1 MFETSSESPA
11 PVRVVSEAIK
21 DYVDRLGP
29 IWIEGEISEL
39 NERSGMMA
47 FMRLRDTSVDMSIS
61 VMCHKSVIATV
72 KPLPDNARVVLYAK
86 PSFYTKNGS
95 ISFSAREIRQVGVGE
110 LLARLEALKNQLAAE
125 GLFDSDRKV
134 TLPLLPKVIGLICG
148 RNTDAEKDVVENAKR
163 RWPSVQF
170 EIREVTV
177 QGAAAVSEVSDALRE
192 LEANKDVEVIIITRG
207 GGSFED
213 LLPFSDESLVRLAA
227 SCTTPI
233 VSAIGHEKD
242 APLLDLVADYRAS
255 TPTDAAKRVVP
266 DIAEEIAMISAMRDR
281 ARRTLLNRIN
291 LEATQ
296 IANFKNR
303 PVMKDPHVLITTR
316 AEIIAGLRDRSNRS
330 FAHRLKLAKEE
341 LKQVKARVR
350 ALSPQATLDRGY
362 SVVQLADGHIVTDPK
377 KLKQGDL
384 LRLRLAKGETHAT
397 ATGEPLERVDLA
409 HE

>member
-47 FMRLRDTSVDMSIS
+47 FMRLHDTSVDMSIS

-95 ISFSAREIRQVGVGE
+95 LSFSAREIRQVGVGE
-110 LLARLEALKNQLAAE
+110 LLARLEALKNLLAGE

-134 TLPLLPKVIGLICG
+134 ALPLLPKVIGLICG

-213 LLPFSDESLVRLAA
+213 LLPFSDEGLVRLAA

-266 DIAEEIAMISAMRDR
+266 DIAEEIAMIAALRDR

-296 IANFKNR
+296 IANFRNR

-316 AEIIAGLRDRSNRS
+316 ADIIAGLRDRSNRS
-330 FAHRLKLAKEE
+330 FAHQLKLAKEE
-341 LKQVKARVR
+341 LKQIKARVR

-362 SVVQLADGHIVTDPK
+362 SVVQLADGQIVTDPK

-384 LRLRLAKGETHAT
+384 LRLRLAKGETQAT
-397 ATGEPLERVDLA
+397 ATGQ
-409 HE
+409 

>member
-61 VMCHKSVIATV
+61 VMCHKSVIATI
-72 KPLPDNARVVLYAK
+72 KPLPDNARVVMYAK
-86 PSFYTKNGS
+86 PSWYTKNGS

-110 LLARLEALKNQLAAE
+110 LLARLEALKNLLASE

-134 TLPLLPKVIGLICG
+134 ALPLLPKVIGLICG

-163 RWPSVQF
+163 RWPRVQF

-242 APLLDLVADYRAS
+242 SPLLDLVADYRAS

-266 DIAEEIAMISAMRDR
+266 DIAEEIAMIGAMRDR
-281 ARRTLLNRIN
+281 ARRTVVNRIN

-303 PVMKDPHVLITTR
+303 PVMKDPQVLITSR

-330 FAHRLKLAKEE
+330 FAHQLKLAKEE
-341 LKQVKARVR
+341 LKQVRARVR

-362 SVVQLADGHIVTDPK
+362 SVVQLADGQIVTDPK
-377 KLKQGDL
+377 KLQKGDV
-384 LRLRLAKGETHAT
+384 LRLRLAKGETKAT
-397 ATGEPLERVDLA
+397 ANGE
-409 HE
+409 

>member
-1 MFETSSESPA
+1 MFETSSEAPA
-11 PVRVVSEAIK
+11 TVRVVSEAIK
-21 DYVDRLGP
+21 DYVERLGP

-47 FMRLRDTSVDMSIS
+47 FMRLRDPSVDMSIS
-61 VMCHKSVIATV
+61 VMCHKSVIAAV
-72 KPLPDNARVVLYAK
+72 KPLPDNARIVMYAK
-86 PSFYTKNGS
+86 PSWYTKNGS
-95 ISFSAREIRQVGVGE
+95 LSFSAREIRQVGVGE
-110 LLARLEALKNQLAAE
+110 LLARLEALKNQLAGE
-125 GLFDSDRKV
+125 GLFNSDRKV
-134 TLPLLPKVIGLICG
+134 ALPLLPKVIGLICG

-177 QGAAAVSEVSDALRE
+177 QGAAAVTEVSAALRE

-213 LLPFSDESLVRLAA
+213 LLPFSDEGLVRLAA
-227 SCTTPI
+227 SCETPI

-242 APLLDLVADYRAS
+242 SPLLDLVADYRAS

-266 DIAEEIAMISAMRDR
+266 DIAEEIQMISAMRDR
-281 ARRTLLNRIN
+281 ARRTLLNRLD
-291 LEATQ
+291 LESTR

-330 FAHRLKLAKEE
+330 FGASLKLAKEE
-341 LKQVKARVR
+341 LKQIKARVR
-350 ALSPQATLDRGY
+350 ALSPQSTLDRGY
-362 SVVQLADGHIVTDPK
+362 SVVQLADGQIVTDPK
-377 KLKQGDL
+377 KLRAGDE
-384 LRLRLAKGETHAT
+384 LRLRLAKGETKAT
-397 ATGEPLERVDLA
+397 ALGN
-409 HE
+409 

>member
-1 MFETSSESPA
+1 MFETSSEAPA
-11 PVRVVSEAIK
+11 SVRVVSEAIK

-86 PSFYTKNGS
+86 PSWYTKNGS
-95 ISFSAREIRQVGVGE
+95 LSFSAREIRQVGVGE
-110 LLARLEALKNQLAAE
+110 LLARLEALKNLLAAE

-134 TLPLLPKVIGLICG
+134 ALPLLPKVIGLICG

-242 APLLDLVADYRAS
+242 SPLLDLVADYRAS

-266 DIAEEIAMISAMRDR
+266 DILEEIAMIGAMRDR
-281 ARRTLLNRIN
+281 ARRTLVNRID
-291 LEATQ
+291 LEVTR
-296 IANFKNR
+296 ITNFKNR
-303 PVMKDPHVLITTR
+303 PVMKDPQVLITTR

-330 FAHRLKLAKEE
+330 FGASLKLAKEE
-341 LKQVKARVR
+341 LKQIRARVR

-362 SVVQLADGHIVTDPK
+362 SVVQLADGQIVTDPK

-384 LRLRLAKGETHAT
+384 LRLRLAKGETQAT
-397 ATGEPLERVDLA
+397 ASGQ
-409 HE
+409 

>member
-72 KPLPDNARVVLYAK
+72 KPLPDNARVVLFAK

-95 ISFSAREIRQVGVGE
+95 LSFSAREIRQVGVGE
-110 LLARLEALKNQLAAE
+110 LLARLEALKNLLASE

-163 RWPSVQF
+163 RWPSVKF

-213 LLPFSDESLVRLAA
+213 LLPFSDEGLVRLAA
-227 SCTTPI
+227 SCSTPI

-266 DIAEEIAMISAMRDR
+266 DILEEIAMISAMRDR

-316 AEIIAGLRDRSNRS
+316 ADIIAGLRDRSNRS
-330 FAHRLKLAKEE
+330 FAHQLKLAKEE
-341 LKQVKARVR
+341 LKQIRARVR

-362 SVVQLADGHIVTDPK
+362 SVVQLADGQIVTDPK

-384 LRLRLAKGETHAT
+384 LRLRLAKGETQAT
-397 ATGEPLERVDLA
+397 VKTD
-409 HE
+409 